1 MEIPWA
7 GCADG
12 AGRGQTGVAVA
23 MRATARTT
31 VSAFIPDNPFIVPT
45 CEIMSLT
52 AAGGVHG
59 ADDHAEASGAIQGS
73 GESFV
78 GALRRAAG
86 ARAPALSGA
95 RRRPVREQLLFG
107 AVGHPLHR
115 DRGGQ
120 RAVRRAEEVLPVPAR
135 RRAAPPG
142 D

>member
-12 AGRGQTGVAVA
+12 GQTGVAVA

-86 ARAPALSGA
+86 ARARALSRGTRHHSRRGHGLSNGQPALSGA
-95 RRRPVREQLLFG
+95 RRRP
-107 AVGHPLHR
+107 
-115 DRGGQ
+115 
-120 RAVRRAEEVLPVPAR
+120 
-135 RRAAPPG
+135 
-142 D
+142 